1 MVTTMPPR
9 PRVRIT
15 LSRRASTLLWLTMA
29 LDMMLAALIFGAG
42 SILERPSTFTAVVTL
57 GGHPQLV
64 LGLALGAFGLL
75 AALAVTTD
83 GFALATRVQIGL
95 ACLGG
100 AVSIVALAGAV
111 SAVLLIVTGG
121 LLLGFVARP
130 LRRR

>member
-1 MVTTMPPR
+1 MSAPPR
-9 PRVRIT
+9 PRVRIA

-29 LDMMLAALIFGAG
+29 LDMMLAALLIGAR
-42 SILERPSTFTAVVTL
+42 SILDQPSTFTAVVTL

-75 AALAVTTD
+75 AVLAVTMD
-83 GFALATRVQIGL
+83 GFASATRVQVGL
-95 ACLGG
+95 ACFGC
-100 AVSIVALAGAV
+100 AVSIVALAGALI
-111 SAVLLIVTGG
+111 AVLLVVTGG